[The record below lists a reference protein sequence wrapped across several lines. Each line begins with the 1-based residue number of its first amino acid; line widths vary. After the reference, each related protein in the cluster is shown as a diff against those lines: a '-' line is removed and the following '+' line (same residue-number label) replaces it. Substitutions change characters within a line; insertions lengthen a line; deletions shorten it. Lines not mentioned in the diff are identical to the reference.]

1 MRSLLCTC
9 CSYAHV
15 QCCSSAHVHV
25 HVHAVVLQVTG
36 LLGAIRNGSRCS
48 RKCVVPL
55 QVLPFV
61 LMDHYIKRVDCC
73 LLRGGGGG
81 LKGKGEREGRG

>member
-1 MRSLLCTC
+1 M
-9 CSYAHV
+9 
-15 QCCSSAHVHV
+15 
-25 HVHAVVLQVTG
+25 TG
-36 LLGAIRNGSRCS
+36 LLGSIRNGSRCS

-81 LKGKGEREGRG
+81 QGERGKGGERVEGRGKRGEGRAERGGALF